1 MQFFVK
7 YICRSIN
14 LPNHIILMIRSS
26 FILLYIL
33 PILLM
38 NKNSMS
44 TQNFSLQFLSSM
56 IAAGTVYLTYTGYQN
71 LPLAIAASIGG
82 LESIFTAFWGLIFR
96 EEDKNSF
103 FSLLP
108 IAFLGFISILLF
120 SIDKSTRSEHSGYI
134 LGICC
139 MIIANISSSLIGYMV
154 KRLHKTDKT
163 LTIVGYSAIF
173 TSSITSIIV
182 ISMSYFGKS
191 FDFARIEPYR
201 IRLGLIGLGG
211 ALSSLSSIQSLRHL
225 DPNILISIKNLSISL
240 SLGVGAVIDKEEI
253 TRFGLIGILAA
264 FLTLYL
270 MSNRKNLADRIK
282 FWTFISYLLI
292 VGLIFLAIF
301 IRAK

>member
-1 MQFFVK
+1 
-7 YICRSIN
+7 
-14 LPNHIILMIRSS
+14 
-26 FILLYIL
+26 
-33 PILLM
+33 
-38 NKNSMS
+38 
-44 TQNFSLQFLSSM
+44 
-56 IAAGTVYLTYTGYQN
+56 
-71 LPLAIAASIGG
+71 
-82 LESIFTAFWGLIFR
+82 
-96 EEDKNSF
+96 
-103 FSLLP
+103 
-108 IAFLGFISILLF
+108 
-120 SIDKSTRSEHSGYI
+120 
-134 LGICC
+134 
-139 MIIANISSSLIGYMV
+139 MV